1 MNVAAACSSNRFSS
15 TAQGSGLASTALALP
30 RLRVLCAAAGAL
42 WLAASCACSGSTD
55 VVGVFDPS
63 LTDVAAA
70 SGNEGPADEVT
81 VSPLTGARRP
91 GTGDGAD
98 PAGSDVLLVAGLPL
112 PDWSGP
118 TSPWPLDTPLRS
130 FFSDPADVFSDAFPG
145 SDDAWRGG
153 APEQAQREA
162 FERMDVFS
170 GSARRQMRFAASTGV
185 SAERLRE
192 LFANVAS
199 LEDEPPS
206 LVARDSWDDR
216 YLVAVPA
223 ERCGRSGRR
232 GGCSDDF
239 SGAGPSGAGFPGSA
253 STRPGAPEPE
263 HRP

>member
-1 MNVAAACSSNRFSS
+1 MNVAAASSSNRSSS
-15 TAQGSGLASTALALP
+15 TVQGRGVASAALP

-42 WLAASCACSGSTD
+42 GLAASCACSGSTD
-55 VVGVFDPS
+55 VVGVLDPS
-63 LTDVAAA
+63 LTDVAAP
-70 SGNEGPADEVT
+70 SGNEDKADEVT
-81 VSPLTGARRP
+81 VSPLTGP
-91 GTGDGAD
+91 PLSGTGE
-98 PAGSDVLLVAGLPL
+98 SDVLLVAGLPL
-112 PDWSGP
+112 PDWPGP

-130 FFSDPADVFSDAFPG
+130 FFSDPSDVFADSFPG
-145 SDDAWRGG
+145 SGEAWRGG

-232 GGCSDDF
+232 GGCSDASSD
-239 SGAGPSGAGFPGSA
+239 SAPSDSAPSGSGFPGG
-253 STRPGAPEPE
+253 GAPGPE

>member
-1 MNVAAACSSNRFSS
+1 MNLASVYSSHRASS
-15 TAQGSGLASTALALP
+15 TANGRGATSAAL
-30 RLRVLCAAAGAL
+30 LRVRVPCAAAL

-55 VVGVFDPS
+55 VVGVLDPA
-63 LTDVAAA
+63 LPDVAAP
-70 SGNEGPADEVT
+70 SGNDDPADEAT
-81 VSPLTGARRP
+81 VSPLTGAPLP
-91 GTGDGAD
+91 GTGEGAG
-98 PAGSDVLLVAGLPL
+98 PEGSDVLLVAGLPL

-130 FFSDPADVFSDAFPG
+130 FFSDPAGVFSDFPG
-145 SDDAWRGG
+145 SGEGWRGG

-170 GSARRQMRFAASTGV
+170 GEARRQMRFAASTGV

-199 LEDEPPS
+199 SEDEPPS

-232 GGCSDDF
+232 GGCPDDF
-239 SGAGPSGAGFPGSA
+239 SGPASSGPGFSAGSA
-253 STRPGAPEPE
+253 FEPQ